1 MPAPIKRHPALQPLS
16 RDHHFGLLLCWKI
29 RKGLSK
35 KIDTK
40 RIKAYVDWF
49 WNTHLAE
56 HFEEEE
62 KYIFP
67 LLGQGNKLVEL
78 AIHEHR
84 SIRSLMAKKEGLE
97 EVLLTLEETLNT
109 HIRFEERELFN
120 AIQEVATADELA
132 VIENLHHQQIDE
144 NAWDDR
150 FWE

>member
-1 MPAPIKRHPALQPLS
+1 M
-16 RDHHFGLLLCWKI
+16 LLCWKI

-35 KIDTK
+35 QIAAQ

-67 LLGQGNKLVEL
+67 LLGHGNKLVEL

-97 EVLLTLEETLNT
+97 EVLHTLEETLNT

-120 AIQEVATADELA
+120 AIQEVATAEELA
-132 VIENLHHQQIDE
+132 VIKTLHHEQIDE